1 MKYWIFSILT
11 CALSYLIGSLS
22 TNLIAS
28 RLVFHKNLRK
38 LGKGERWLP
47 NFYRLYGVKG
57 FLKLALVEFVKDAI
71 PVLIGGLLF
80 SGGENAEVGR
90 ALAAFCVVLGR
101 LYPSM
106 FGFRG
111 SFASGAIVVCTMF
124 INFSAGLI
132 VLAVLVLTARLTR
145 YLSLATLAGAVALAV
160 ASVLTVDNGVALRL
174 CIFTAVLILIRVFP
188 SFSRIS
194 AKTEPRLTLREDISY
209 KFDEKF

>member
-28 RLVFHKNLRK
+28 RLIFHKNLRK

-80 SGGENAEVGR
+80 SGGENDEVGR

-111 SFASGAIVVCTMF
+111 SFFFRDSRFSGGF
-124 INFSAGLI
+124 GFRGDFFFRDSRFSGRFGFLGGSFRF
-132 VLAVLVLTARLTR
+132 RLQCDP
-145 YLSLATLAGAVALAV
+145 AGAVIPGFEVEPGAILLLQIV
-160 ASVLTVDNGVALRL
+160 RGISPGPLLIILVLPFAEGGSQGTGSWL
-174 CIFTAVLILIRVFP
+174 CC
-188 SFSRIS
+188 
-194 AKTEPRLTLREDISY
+194 PRPHTPR
-209 KFDEKF
+209 K